1 MGENLSGYPIF
12 GNGGRVG
19 IGGIVIGGRVGSGGR
34 VAGSG
39 GRVAGSGG
47 RVAGSGG
54 RLIGGRVGRVIG
66 GRVGI
71 GGRVVGGGE
80 VGELQLFKPNLIFL
94 SFFTILR

>member
-1 MGENLSGYPIF
+1 MGENVSGYPIF

-19 IGGIVIGGRVGSGGR
+19 IGGIVIGGRV
-34 VAGSG
+34 GSG